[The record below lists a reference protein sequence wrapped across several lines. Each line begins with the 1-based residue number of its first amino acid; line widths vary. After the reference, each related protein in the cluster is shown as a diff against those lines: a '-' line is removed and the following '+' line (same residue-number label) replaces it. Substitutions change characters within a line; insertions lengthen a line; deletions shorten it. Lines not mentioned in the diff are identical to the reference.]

1 MFCAARLLC
10 IVVEMRIYMTR
21 STIRE
26 HIFKI
31 LFRTEFYDNSEEFK
45 QQVEYYLDE
54 LHDTKEENISYIREK
69 TIAVADRLAEIDEII
84 NTHSE
89 GWSTNRLGKAELAIM
104 RLAVYEI
111 KFDDEIPNSVAIN
124 EAVELSK
131 KYGGDNS
138 SSFVNGV
145 LAKIIK

>member
-1 MFCAARLLC
+1 
-10 IVVEMRIYMTR
+10 MTR
-21 STIRE
+21 SIIRE

-31 LFRTEFYDNSEEFK
+31 LFRAEFYNKEELT
-45 QQVEYYLDE
+45 QQAEYYVSE
-54 LHDTKEENISYIREK
+54 LSNARDKEIEYIKDK
-69 TIAVADRLAEIDEII
+69 TLAIIDKLPEIDEII
-84 NTHSE
+84 NENSD
-89 GWSTNRLGKAELAIM
+89 GWPTNRLGKAELTIM

-111 KFDDEIPNSVAIN
+111 RFDEEIPDGVAIN

-131 KYGGDNS
+131 KYGSDNS

>member
-1 MFCAARLLC
+1 
-10 IVVEMRIYMTR
+10 MTR
-21 STIRE
+21 SIIRE

-31 LFRTEFYDNSEEFK
+31 LFRAEFYN
-45 QQVEYYLDE
+45 
-54 LHDTKEENISYIREK
+54 KEELIQQTDYYVSELSNARDKEIEYIKDK
-69 TIAVADRLAEIDEII
+69 TLAIIDKLPEIDEII
-84 NTHSE
+84 NENSD
-89 GWSTNRLGKAELAIM
+89 GWPTNRLGKAELTIM

-111 KFDDEIPNSVAIN
+111 RFDEEIPNGVAIN

-131 KYGGDNS
+131 KYGSDNS

>member
-1 MFCAARLLC
+1 
-10 IVVEMRIYMTR
+10 MTR
-21 STIRE
+21 SIIRE

-31 LFRTEFYDNSEEFK
+31 LFRAEFYNKEEFT
-45 QQVEYYLDE
+45 QQAEYYVSE
-54 LHDTKEENISYIREK
+54 LSNARDKEIEYIKDK
-69 TIAVADRLAEIDEII
+69 TLAIIDKLSEIDEII
-84 NTHSE
+84 NENSD
-89 GWSTNRLGKAELAIM
+89 GWPTNRLGKAELTIM

-111 KFDDEIPNSVAIN
+111 RFDEEIPDGVAIN

-131 KYGGDNS
+131 KYGSDNS

>member
-1 MFCAARLLC
+1 
-10 IVVEMRIYMTR
+10 MTR
-21 STIRE
+21 SIIRE

-31 LFRTEFYDNSEEFK
+31 LFRAEFYN
-45 QQVEYYLDE
+45 
-54 LHDTKEENISYIREK
+54 KEELIQQTDYYVSELSSAKDKEIEYIKDK
-69 TIAVADRLAEIDEII
+69 TLAIIDKLSEIDEII
-84 NTHSE
+84 NENSD
-89 GWSTNRLGKAELAIM
+89 GWPTNRLGKAELTIM

-111 KFDDEIPNSVAIN
+111 RFDEEIPDGVAIN

-131 KYGGDNS
+131 NYGSDNS

>member
-1 MFCAARLLC
+1 
-10 IVVEMRIYMTR
+10 MTR
-21 STIRE
+21 SIIRE

-31 LFRTEFYDNSEEFK
+31 LFRAEFYNKEELT
-45 QQVEYYLDE
+45 QQAEYYVSELSNARDKEIEYIKDKTLAIIDE
-54 LHDTKEENISYIREK
+54 LS
-69 TIAVADRLAEIDEII
+69 EIDEII
-84 NTHSE
+84 NENSD
-89 GWSTNRLGKAELAIM
+89 GWPTNRLGKAELPIM

-111 KFDDEIPNSVAIN
+111 RFDEEIPNGVAIN

-131 KYGGDNS
+131 KYGSDNS

>member
-1 MFCAARLLC
+1 
-10 IVVEMRIYMTR
+10 MTR
-21 STIRE
+21 SIIRE

-31 LFRTEFYDNSEEFK
+31 LFRAEFYNK
-45 QQVEYYLDE
+45 DE
-54 LHDTKEENISYIREK
+54 LIQQTDYYVSELSSAKDKEIEYIKDK
-69 TIAVADRLAEIDEII
+69 TLAIIDKLSEIDEII
-84 NTHSE
+84 NENSD
-89 GWSTNRLGKAELAIM
+89 GWPTNRLGKAELTIM

-111 KFDDEIPNSVAIN
+111 RFDEEIPDGVAIN

-131 KYGGDNS
+131 KYGSDNS

>member
-1 MFCAARLLC
+1 
-10 IVVEMRIYMTR
+10 MTR
-21 STIRE
+21 SIIRE

-31 LFRTEFYDNSEEFK
+31 LFRAEFYNKEELT
-45 QQVEYYLDE
+45 QQAEYYVSE
-54 LHDTKEENISYIREK
+54 LSNAKDKEIEYIKDK
-69 TIAVADRLAEIDEII
+69 TLAIIDKLPEVDEII
-84 NTHSE
+84 NENSD
-89 GWSTNRLGKAELAIM
+89 GWPTNRLGKAELTIM

-111 KFDDEIPNSVAIN
+111 RFDEEIPDGVAIN

-131 KYGGDNS
+131 KYGSDNS

>member
-1 MFCAARLLC
+1 
-10 IVVEMRIYMTR
+10 MRIYMTR

-54 LHDTKEENISYIREK
+54 LGDTKEENISYIREK
-69 TIAVADRLAEIDEII
+69 TIAVADRLDEIDEII

>member
-1 MFCAARLLC
+1 
-10 IVVEMRIYMTR
+10 MTR
-21 STIRE
+21 SIIRE

-31 LFRTEFYDNSEEFK
+31 LFRAEFYN
-45 QQVEYYLDE
+45 
-54 LHDTKEENISYIREK
+54 KEELIQQTDYYVSELSSAKDKEIEYIKDK
-69 TIAVADRLAEIDEII
+69 TLAIIDKLSEIDEII
-84 NTHSE
+84 NENSD
-89 GWSTNRLGKAELAIM
+89 GWPTNRLGKAELTIL

-111 KFDDEIPNSVAIN
+111 RFDEEIPDGVAIN

-131 KYGGDNS
+131 KYGSDNS

>member
-1 MFCAARLLC
+1 
-10 IVVEMRIYMTR
+10 MTR
-21 STIRE
+21 SIIRE

-31 LFRTEFYDNSEEFK
+31 LFRAEFYN
-45 QQVEYYLDE
+45 
-54 LHDTKEENISYIREK
+54 KEELIQQTDYYVSELSSAKDKEIEYIKDK
-69 TIAVADRLAEIDEII
+69 TLAIIDKLSEIDEII
-84 NTHSE
+84 NENSD
-89 GWSTNRLGKAELAIM
+89 GWPTNRLGKAELTIM

-111 KFDDEIPNSVAIN
+111 RFDEEIPNGVAIN

-131 KYGGDNS
+131 KYGSDNS

>member
-1 MFCAARLLC
+1 
-10 IVVEMRIYMTR
+10 MTR

>member
-1 MFCAARLLC
+1 
-10 IVVEMRIYMTR
+10 MRIYMTR

-45 QQVEYYLDE
+45 QQVEYYLNE
-54 LHDTKEENISYIREK
+54 LGDTKEENISYIREK
-69 TIAVADRLAEIDEII
+69 TLDVADRLGEIDEII

>member
-1 MFCAARLLC
+1 
-10 IVVEMRIYMTR
+10 MTR
-21 STIRE
+21 SIIRE

-31 LFRTEFYDNSEEFK
+31 LFRAEFYN
-45 QQVEYYLDE
+45 
-54 LHDTKEENISYIREK
+54 KEELIQPTDYYVSELSSAKDKEIEYIKDK
-69 TIAVADRLAEIDEII
+69 TLAIIDKLSEIDEII
-84 NTHSE
+84 NENSD
-89 GWSTNRLGKAELAIM
+89 GWPTNRLGKAELTIM

-111 KFDDEIPNSVAIN
+111 RFDEEIPDGVAIN

-131 KYGGDNS
+131 KYGSDNS

>member
-1 MFCAARLLC
+1 
-10 IVVEMRIYMTR
+10 MTR
-21 STIRE
+21 SIIRE

-31 LFRTEFYDNSEEFK
+31 LFRAEFYNKEEFT
-45 QQVEYYLDE
+45 QQAEYYVSE
-54 LHDTKEENISYIREK
+54 LSNAKDKEIEYIKDK
-69 TIAVADRLAEIDEII
+69 TLAIIDKLSEIDEII
-84 NTHSE
+84 NENSD
-89 GWSTNRLGKAELAIM
+89 GWPTNRLGKAELTIM

-111 KFDDEIPNSVAIN
+111 RFDEEIPDGVAIN

-131 KYGGDNS
+131 KYGSDNS

>member
-1 MFCAARLLC
+1 
-10 IVVEMRIYMTR
+10 MTR
-21 STIRE
+21 SIIRE

-31 LFRTEFYDNSEEFK
+31 LFRAEFYN
-45 QQVEYYLDE
+45 
-54 LHDTKEENISYIREK
+54 KEELIQQTDYYVSELSSAKDKEIEYIKDK
-69 TIAVADRLAEIDEII
+69 TLAIIDKLPEIDEII
-84 NTHSE
+84 NENSD
-89 GWSTNRLGKAELAIM
+89 GWPTNRLGKAELTIM

-111 KFDDEIPNSVAIN
+111 RFDEEIPNGVAIN

-131 KYGGDNS
+131 KYGSDNS

>member
-1 MFCAARLLC
+1 
-10 IVVEMRIYMTR
+10 MTR
-21 STIRE
+21 SIIRE

-31 LFRTEFYDNSEEFK
+31 LFRAEFYN
-45 QQVEYYLDE
+45 
-54 LHDTKEENISYIREK
+54 KEELTQQTDYYVSELSSAKDKEIEYIKDK
-69 TIAVADRLAEIDEII
+69 TLAIIDKLSEIDEII
-84 NTHSE
+84 NENSD
-89 GWSTNRLGKAELAIM
+89 GWPTNRLGKAELTIM

-111 KFDDEIPNSVAIN
+111 RFDEEIPNGVAIN

-131 KYGGDNS
+131 KYGSDNS

>member
-1 MFCAARLLC
+1 
-10 IVVEMRIYMTR
+10 MTR
-21 STIRE
+21 SIIRE

-31 LFRTEFYDNSEEFK
+31 LFRAEFYN
-45 QQVEYYLDE
+45 
-54 LHDTKEENISYIREK
+54 KEELIQQTDYYVSELSNAKDKEIEYIKDK
-69 TIAVADRLAEIDEII
+69 TLAIIDKLPEIDEII
-84 NTHSE
+84 NENSD
-89 GWSTNRLGKAELAIM
+89 GWPTNRLGKAELTIM

-111 KFDDEIPNSVAIN
+111 RFDEEIPDGVAIN

-131 KYGGDNS
+131 KYGSDNS

>member
-1 MFCAARLLC
+1 
-10 IVVEMRIYMTR
+10 MTR

-54 LHDTKEENISYIREK
+54 LGDTKEENISYIREK
-69 TIAVADRLAEIDEII
+69 TLDVADRLGEIDEII
-84 NTHSE
+84 NTYSE

-131 KYGGDNS
+131 KYGGDSS

-145 LAKIIK
+145 LAKVIK

>member
-1 MFCAARLLC
+1 
-10 IVVEMRIYMTR
+10 MTR
-21 STIRE
+21 SIIRE

-31 LFRTEFYDNSEEFK
+31 LFRAEFYNKEELT
-45 QQVEYYLDE
+45 QQAEYYVSE
-54 LHDTKEENISYIREK
+54 LSNAKDKEIEYIKDK
-69 TIAVADRLAEIDEII
+69 TLAIIDKLPEIDEII
-84 NTHSE
+84 NENSD
-89 GWSTNRLGKAELAIM
+89 GWPTNRLGKAELTIM

-111 KFDDEIPNSVAIN
+111 RFDEEIPNGVAIN

-131 KYGGDNS
+131 KYGSDNS

>member
-1 MFCAARLLC
+1 
-10 IVVEMRIYMTR
+10 MTR
-21 STIRE
+21 SIIRE

-31 LFRTEFYDNSEEFK
+31 LFRAEFYNK
-45 QQVEYYLDE
+45 DE
-54 LHDTKEENISYIREK
+54 LIQQTDYYVSELSSAKDKEIEYIKDK
-69 TIAVADRLAEIDEII
+69 TLAIIDKLPEIDEII
-84 NTHSE
+84 NENSD
-89 GWSTNRLGKAELAIM
+89 GWPTNRLGKAELTIM

-111 KFDDEIPNSVAIN
+111 RFDEEIPDGVAIN

-131 KYGGDNS
+131 KYGSDNS

>member
-1 MFCAARLLC
+1 
-10 IVVEMRIYMTR
+10 MTR
-21 STIRE
+21 SIIRE

-31 LFRTEFYDNSEEFK
+31 LFRAEFYNKEELT
-45 QQVEYYLDE
+45 QQAEYYVSE
-54 LHDTKEENISYIREK
+54 LSNARDKEIEYIKDK
-69 TIAVADRLAEIDEII
+69 TLAIIDKLSEIDEII
-84 NTHSE
+84 NENSD
-89 GWSTNRLGKAELAIM
+89 GWPTNRLGTAELTIM

-111 KFDDEIPNSVAIN
+111 RFDEEIPDGVAIN

-131 KYGGDNS
+131 KYGSDNS

>member
-1 MFCAARLLC
+1 
-10 IVVEMRIYMTR
+10 MRIYMTR

-54 LHDTKEENISYIREK
+54 LGDTKEENISYIREK
-69 TIAVADRLAEIDEII
+69 TIAVADRLGEIDEII

-104 RLAVYEI
+104 RLAIYEI

-145 LAKIIK
+145 LAKVIK

>member
-1 MFCAARLLC
+1 
-10 IVVEMRIYMTR
+10 MTR
-21 STIRE
+21 SIIRE

-31 LFRTEFYDNSEEFK
+31 LFRAEFYN
-45 QQVEYYLDE
+45 
-54 LHDTKEENISYIREK
+54 KEELIQQTDYYVSELSSAKDKEIEYIKDK
-69 TIAVADRLAEIDEII
+69 TLAIIDNLPEIDEII
-84 NTHSE
+84 NENSD
-89 GWSTNRLGKAELAIM
+89 GWPTNRLGKAELTIM

-111 KFDDEIPNSVAIN
+111 RFDEEIPDGVAIN

-131 KYGGDNS
+131 KYGSDNS

>member
-1 MFCAARLLC
+1 
-10 IVVEMRIYMTR
+10 MTR
-21 STIRE
+21 SIIRE

-31 LFRTEFYDNSEEFK
+31 LFIAEFYN
-45 QQVEYYLDE
+45 
-54 LHDTKEENISYIREK
+54 KEELTQQTDYYVSELCSAKDKEIEYIKDK
-69 TIAVADRLAEIDEII
+69 TLAIIDKLSEIDEII
-84 NTHSE
+84 NENSD
-89 GWSTNRLGKAELAIM
+89 GWPTNRLGKAELTIM

-111 KFDDEIPNSVAIN
+111 RFDEEIPDGVAIN

-131 KYGGDNS
+131 KYGSDNS

>member
-1 MFCAARLLC
+1 
-10 IVVEMRIYMTR
+10 MTR

-54 LHDTKEENISYIREK
+54 LGDTKEENISYIREK
-69 TIAVADRLAEIDEII
+69 TIAVADRLDEIDEII

>member
-1 MFCAARLLC
+1 
-10 IVVEMRIYMTR
+10 MTR
-21 STIRE
+21 SIIRE

-31 LFRTEFYDNSEEFK
+31 LFRAEFYN
-45 QQVEYYLDE
+45 
-54 LHDTKEENISYIREK
+54 KEELIQQTDYYVSELSSAKDKEIEYIKDK
-69 TIAVADRLAEIDEII
+69 TLAIIDKLPEIDEII
-84 NTHSE
+84 NENSD
-89 GWSTNRLGKAELAIM
+89 GWPTNRLGKAELTIM

-111 KFDDEIPNSVAIN
+111 RFDEEIPNGVAIT

-131 KYGGDNS
+131 KYGSDNS

>member
-1 MFCAARLLC
+1 
-10 IVVEMRIYMTR
+10 MTR
-21 STIRE
+21 SIIRE

-31 LFRTEFYDNSEEFK
+31 LFRAEFYN
-45 QQVEYYLDE
+45 
-54 LHDTKEENISYIREK
+54 KEELIQQTDYYVSELSSAKDKEIEYIKDK
-69 TIAVADRLAEIDEII
+69 TLAITDKLSEIDEII
-84 NTHSE
+84 NENSD
-89 GWSTNRLGKAELAIM
+89 GWPTNRLGKAELTIM

-111 KFDDEIPNSVAIN
+111 RFDEEIPDGVAIN

-131 KYGGDNS
+131 KYGSDNS

>member
-1 MFCAARLLC
+1 
-10 IVVEMRIYMTR
+10 MTR
-21 STIRE
+21 SIIRE

-31 LFRTEFYDNSEEFK
+31 LFRAEFYN
-45 QQVEYYLDE
+45 
-54 LHDTKEENISYIREK
+54 KEELIQQTDYYVSELSSAKDKEIEYIK
-69 TIAVADRLAEIDEII
+69 DKALAIIDKLSEIDEII
-84 NTHSE
+84 NENSD
-89 GWSTNRLGKAELAIM
+89 GWPTNRLGKAELTIM

-111 KFDDEIPNSVAIN
+111 RFDEEIPDGVAIN

-131 KYGGDNS
+131 KYGSDNS